1 MVVPLVCYIERQRR
15 GSKMKK
21 QTQHNICWSQV
32 GFLST
37 VLIFSMLNLGKA
49 EAQNRKFID
58 PKSENGKLVGIVT
71 QLDGSGGIGNGFVI
85 GAGGCNVLAN
95 VHTTYGIGK
104 DSQGNAVLVNDMSV
118 GRKVRFQTD
127 FDSKTKKFKREIKA
141 SVIEIGNFVADTR
154 RGRTQDVAV
163 LKLDTCLGPEY
174 GTLAFDHEASSKRFP
189 EADLVTVGF
198 GAINGEVGIIME
210 ECSALQSTPTTG
222 LIITNCF
229 SEPISSGMMYLE
241 RRKADGKLRL
251 VGIHQGR
258 ETLADGTNVPVAVYA
273 RAFNPIVE
281 RALGENSPIAIGPI
295 VGDRAPQNDQ
305 TALLVAP
312 SRARTV
318 VR

>member
-1 MVVPLVCYIERQRR
+1 
-15 GSKMKK
+15 MKK

-32 GFLST
+32 GILST
-37 VLIFSMLNLGKA
+37 VLIFSMLSPDKVN
-49 EAQNRKFID
+49 AQTRKFID

-71 QLDGSGGIGNGFVI
+71 QLDGTGGIGNGFVI
-85 GAGGCNVLAN
+85 GAGGCHVLAN

-104 DSQGNAVLVNDMSV
+104 DNRGNAILVDDLSV

-141 SVIEIGNFVADTR
+141 SVIETGNFVPDTR

-174 GTLAFDHEASSKRFP
+174 GALAFDHEASTKRFP
-189 EADLVTVGF
+189 ESDLVTVGF

-281 RALGENSPIAIGPI
+281 RALGENSPIAIGP
-295 VGDRAPQNDQ
+295 VAGDRAPQNDQ
-305 TALLVAP
+305 TALLVP
-312 SRARTV
+312 VKARTV